1 MKGQKTMK
9 KTIWFD
15 MDGTLASLYDVKD
28 WLSKL
33 EAQDASPY
41 VEAQPMHNM
50 SRLARYLNKARK
62 LGYKI
67 GIISWLS
74 KVSTPTYDA
83 DVTEAKKQWL
93 NKHLTSVSW
102 DELNIVNYGTPKSN
116 FITGTD
122 DILFDDELKNRTEWH
137 GVAYEPNQIFE
148 VLRAL

>member
-1 MKGQKTMK
+1 MK

-28 WLSKL
+28 WLPKL

-50 SRLARYLNKARK
+50 SRLARYLNKVRK

-74 KVSTPTYDA
+74 KVSTPDYDKE
-83 DVTEAKKQWL
+83 VINAKKDWL
-93 NKHLTSVSW
+93 SKHLNSVNW
-102 DELNIVNYGTPKSN
+102 DKIIITDYGTPKSN
-116 FITGTD
+116 FIMGAD
-122 DILFDDELKNRTEWH
+122 DILFDDELPNRTEWH
-137 GVAYEPNQIFE
+137 GVAYEPKDIFE
-148 VLRAL
+148 VLKAL